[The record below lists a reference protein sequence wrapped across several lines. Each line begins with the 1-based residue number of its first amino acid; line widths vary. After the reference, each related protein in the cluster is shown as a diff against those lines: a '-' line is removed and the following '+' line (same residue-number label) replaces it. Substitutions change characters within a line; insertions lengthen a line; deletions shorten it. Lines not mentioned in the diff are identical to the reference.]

1 VGNVSRLVLRQG
13 LSVAAVGIV
22 LGLALALAAGK
33 VLASVLYGVSPRDP
47 LVLAGAAGVLLAAA
61 ALASWL
67 PARRAARVDP
77 VMALR
82 SE

>member
-1 VGNVSRLVLRQG
+1 MLVF
-13 LSVAAVGIV
+13 A
-22 LGLALALAAGK
+22 ALALTVIG
-33 VLASVLYGVSPRDP
+33 LYGVSPTDP
-47 LVLAGAAGVLLAAA
+47 LTFAAIGVLLTLV
-61 ALASWL
+61 ALLACYF